1 MAKGLWFRMALIVLC
16 RMAVLAGTAGF
27 ARTVSN
33 FLGSMVNPLMT
44 REVFSGAV
52 LAAFYNALLILAGE
66 ALLGQT
72 EYWCTAKARVSL
84 RDQIFSKILLLDVGN
99 AEKTGGTGAVLAA
112 AAEGV
117 EAMQLYYSRYLP
129 GLGYC
134 FLAPL
139 YLFWRLK
146 DASFPAAV
154 FLLTVTILLVPANN
168 LFRGIVAKLKDSYWG
183 SFRDL
188 TAYYLE
194 SLQNLTT
201 IKLFNQ
207 DERRQGIL
215 KSKADDFNRRIM
227 EVMRLNFRSF
237 LFSDAVIYVSVGI
250 AVIITGRQ
258 LLAGTIDLS
267 AALMVLMLSYG
278 FFASVRQ
285 LMNTTHQALTGI
297 AAAQNISA
305 LLDLESERP
314 SLPYQVHPEAD
325 GFTGIRLR
333 NIDFSYSGRN
343 GVVNNLSLDIERGK
357 VTALVGRSGCGKSTI
372 AGLLMRFF
380 DPAVQEKSS
389 IAIDGVDYR
398 CFSPDELRKQI
409 SMVPQQVG
417 IFSGTI
423 AENLRVAKPDA
434 ADDELWDVLSQAR
447 LNDWVRSHPG
457 GLNADTGDGGV
468 KLSGGQRQKI
478 GIARVLLSG
487 APYLIFDE
495 ATSSVDTES
504 EQDIWACIAGLAKTR
519 TLIIISHRLST
530 IRDADTIYVLE
541 KGMVAEKG
549 NHRELLE
556 QGGIYRNL
564 VEEQN
569 ILEKFGAGE
578 GR

>member
-1 MAKGLWFRMALIVLC
+1 MLLINKILLKMARGLWLWMFLILVC
-16 RMAVLAGTAGF
+16 RMAVLVGTAGF
-27 ARTVSN
+27 ARTVSD
-33 FLGSMVNPLMT
+33 FLGNMTNPRLTM
-44 REVFSGAV
+44 ENFSGAV
-52 LAAFYNALLILAGE
+52 LAAFINALIILGGE
-66 ALLGQT
+66 VLLGQA
-72 EYWCTAKARVSL
+72 EYWCTARARISL
-84 RDQIFSKILLLDVGN
+84 REQIFSKILLLDVGK

-117 EAMQLYYSRYLP
+117 EAMQVYYSRYLP

-146 DASFPAAV
+146 DASLPAAI
-154 FLLTVTILLVPANN
+154 FLLTVTVLLIPANN
-168 LFRGIVAKLKDSYWG
+168 LFRGIVTKLKDSYWG

-207 DERRQGIL
+207 DERRQETL

-227 EVMRLNFRSF
+227 EVMRINFRSF
-237 LFSDAVIYVSVGI
+237 LFSDGVIYVSIGV
-250 AVIITGRQ
+250 AVVLAGRQ
-258 LLAGTIDLS
+258 LLAGTIDPS

-278 FFASVRQ
+278 FFSSIRQ
-285 LMNTTHQALTGI
+285 LMSATHQALTGI

-305 LLDLESERP
+305 LLDLESGRP
-314 SLPYQVHPEAD
+314 SLPYAVHPAAD

-333 NIDFSYSGRN
+333 NIRFSYTGRKDVLK
-343 GVVNNLSLDIERGK
+343 GIDLDIERGK
-357 VTALVGRSGCGKSTI
+357 VTALAGRSGCGKSTV

-380 DPAVQEKSS
+380 DPAIQGEN
-389 IAIDGVDYR
+389 IITIEGVDYR
-398 CFSPDELRKQI
+398 CFSPDELRKRI

-423 AENLRVAKPDA
+423 ADNLRVAKPDA
-434 ADDELWDVLSQAR
+434 SDGELWDVLDQAR
-447 LNDWVRSHPG
+447 LKDWVASQPE
-457 GLNADTGDGGV
+457 GLSIDVGDGGV

-478 GIARVLLSG
+478 GIARVLLSP

-495 ATSSVDTES
+495 ATSSVDVEN
-504 EQDIWACIAGLAKTR
+504 EQDIWACIAGLARTR

-530 IRDADTIYVLE
+530 IRNADTIYVLE
-541 KGMVAEKG
+541 KGRVAE
-549 NHRELLE
+549 
-556 QGGIYRNL
+556 
-564 VEEQN
+564 
-569 ILEKFGAGE
+569 
-578 GR
+578 